1 MTKEYDAEMFAVY
14 RTYSDGYT
22 YSDTVLFVTECEQTA
37 KDAVTLAELELEQAL
52 AVPQPSWTG
61 ADIVEKGYEYALG
74 LREAY
79 SKELA
84 SIFTVDPMGSTYS
97 VDVNTTYYYDKVQVR

>member
-1 MTKEYDAEMFAVY
+1 MFAVY
-14 RTYSDGYT
+14 RTYSDGCT
-22 YSDTVLFVTECEQTA
+22 YSADTVLFVTECEQTA

-52 AVPQPSWTG
+52 AVPRPSWTG
-61 ADIVEKGYEYALG
+61 ADIVEKGYEYARG

-84 SIFTVDPMGSTYS
+84 SIFTVDLPESNEPIYS
-97 VDVNTTYYYDKVQVR
+97 VDANTSYYYDKVQVR

>member
-1 MTKEYDAEMFAVY
+1 MFAVY
-14 RTYSDGYT
+14 RTYSDGCT
-22 YSDTVLFVTECEQTA
+22 YSADTVLFVTECEQTA

-61 ADIVEKGYEYALG
+61 ADSVEYALA

-79 SKELA
+79 SVELT
-84 SIFTVDPMGSTYS
+84 SIFTVDPIDSIYS
-97 VDVNTTYYYDKVQVR
+97 VDANTTYYYDKVQVR

>member
-1 MTKEYDAEMFAVY
+1 MFAVY
-14 RTYSDGYT
+14 RTYSDGCT
-22 YSDTVLFVTECEQTA
+22 YSTDTVLFVTECEQTA

-52 AVPQPSWTG
+52 AVPQPSWT
-61 ADIVEKGYEYALG
+61 AKDIDEKGVEYAIR

-79 SKELA
+79 SKEMA
-84 SIFTVDPMGSTYS
+84 SIFTVDPMGSIYS

>member
-1 MTKEYDAEMFAVY
+1 MFAVY
-14 RTYSDGYT
+14 RTYSDGCT
-22 YSDTVLFVTECEQTA
+22 YSADRVLFVTECEQTA

-52 AVPQPSWTG
+52 AVPQPSWTV
-61 ADIVEKGYEYALG
+61 ADIQEKGVEYATR

-84 SIFTVDPMGSTYS
+84 SIFTVDPIDSIYS
-97 VDVNTTYYYDKVQVR
+97 VDANTTYYYDKVQVR